1 MKRAAIVD
9 PIIEITKWAVN
20 EYNKG
25 VSFYIPYSLFLFQ
38 NNFELCN
45 FYKVHI
51 INYISILHLFALFL
65 TFVFLTLA
73 CVVCPMFSLRIDG
86 FEYLYYIILK
96 QNQYEKIIT
105 LSENFAPYSFLLGD
119 QIFLKKNILL

>member
-96 QNQYEKIIT
+96 QKPNMKKYSPYQKILHLTHFCWEIKF
-105 LSENFAPYSFLLGD
+105 S
-119 QIFLKKNILL
+119 